1 MKKYLSVLLII
12 VLMSTMVIGCS
23 QKPDDVKEASNEPAS
38 ETEVQAADNTQQ
50 ANPDDILLMLGKA
63 RSDVEALYGASK
75 ESEPQQGEYV
85 YESYFRIKYDNH
97 ILFLDENDEKVYGII
112 FNEGING
119 IKPGMKVSDLEK
131 LLGAG
136 TKKVR
141 DFAEMEIPYIEY
153 IFDNYK
159 VGSTG
164 KTMSLALQAYVGYAG
179 DVSYVMAVTREY
191 SNLISSSRQEQGNNH
206 ENVQKNNNQQNKKA
220 NNNYDSALSLL
231 GATKEKVIEAY
242 GDGEFVDYG
251 ECKPYMT
258 YRSEEHGLSF
268 HFDWGETAVE
278 KISLGVN
285 YGSEK
290 IDKVS
295 LNSITLGMKENE
307 AYALATD
314 KTTKKGHA
322 EEVTYEYTV
331 YKINGYDTA
340 IDVENGVVIGV
351 TIEGIEVEANS
362 DANNNTTFVEEKNDW
377 TKGYTFRVVNS
388 SDGDR
393 LFLKY
398 NNTGDEI
405 TLVIPTADSD
415 PTKCISNIV
424 NVNKSHDGSKLY
436 FETSPWPTT
445 NAIHVVD
452 LNTFKE
458 KFFTDGYFVK
468 NVGEYPNTNS
478 VIVQKN
484 YIKEGQGRIN
494 SYFAIASSG
503 EELCELGST
512 IESDLVVQIGRIQE
526 QKCIEAESIKKL
538 QGFQQET
545 INSVNIDYSKYT
557 AVVIP
562 QYNGVNKDKLANEV
576 LTNDKYPEGPYTSVN
591 FAVFGDITNVK
602 VLEAESMDH
611 EYEITELN
619 DKSNTLIT
627 LNTKFPTDTSN
638 ILVKFSVHMGEG
650 MYSDYEFSLDDMR
663 DDSAYKPILVE

>member
-23 QKPDDVKEASNEPAS
+23 QKPDDAKEASKEVSNES
-38 ETEVQAADNTQQ
+38 DSDTGVQAADNTQQ
-50 ANPDDILLMLGKA
+50 ANTGEILLMLGKA
-63 RSDVEALYGASK
+63 GSDVEALYGPSK

-85 YESYFRIKYDNH
+85 YESYSRIKYDNH

-119 IKPGMKVSDLEK
+119 IKPGMKISELEK

-141 DFAEMEIPYIEY
+141 DFAEMEIPFIEY

-164 KTMSLALQAYVGYAG
+164 ETMPLSLQAYVSHEG
-179 DVSYVMAVTREY
+179 DVSHVMAVTKEY
-191 SNLISSSRQEQGNNH
+191 GNQFR
-206 ENVQKNNNQQNKKA
+206 VQQNKS
-220 NNNYDSALSLL
+220 YDVVLDLL
-231 GATKEKVIEAY
+231 GATKEIVIAEEY
-242 GDGEFVDYG
+242 TEGEYVDHG
-251 ECKPYMT
+251 ECKPYMS
-258 YRSEEHGLSF
+258 YKYDNHELVY
-268 HFDWGETAVE
+268 HFDYGETAVE
-278 KISLGVN
+278 KISLRVN

-290 IDKVS
+290 IDEVS
-295 LNSITLGMKENE
+295 LNGITLGMKENE

-314 KTTKKGHA
+314 KKTKKGHA
-322 EEVTYEYTV
+322 EEVTYEYML

-340 IDVENGVVIGV
+340 IDVENGVVIGI
-351 TIEGIEVEANS
+351 TIEGVEVEAKTEV
-362 DANNNTTFVEEKNDW
+362 NNNTTFIEEKNDL
-377 TKGYTFRVVNS
+377 TKGYTFRVINS

-415 PTKCISNIV
+415 PTKSITNIV

-436 FETSPWPTT
+436 FETSAWPTSK
-445 NAIHVVD
+445 AIHVVD
-452 LNTFKE
+452 LNTLKE
-458 KFFTDGYFVK
+458 KFFTDGWFIK
-468 NVGEYPNTNS
+468 NVGEYPYTNS
-478 VIVQKN
+478 VIVEKT
-484 YIKEGQGRIN
+484 YIKEGQGRIT

-503 EELCELGST
+503 EELCELGNT
-512 IESDLVVQIGRIQE
+512 LESDLVAQIGRIQE

-538 QGFQQET
+538 EGFQQET
-545 INSVNIDYSKYT
+545 VNGVNIDYSKYT

-576 LTNDKYPEGPYTSVN
+576 LTSDKYAEAPYTSVN
-591 FAVFGDITNVK
+591 FAVFGEVTNLK

-611 EYEITELN
+611 EYEISKLD

-650 MYSDYEFSLDDMR
+650 TYSDYEFSLDDMR
-663 DDSAYKPILVE
+663 DDSDYKPILVE

>member
-23 QKPDDVKEASNEPAS
+23 QKTDDAKEVSKQAPNESTSEPTSEPAS
-38 ETEVQAADNTQQ
+38 NTQVQAPNNNQQ

-63 RSDVEALYGASK
+63 GSDVEALYGPSK
-75 ESEPQQGEYV
+75 ESEPTLGEYV
-85 YESYFRIKYDNH
+85 YESYYRIKYDNH
-97 ILFLDENDEKVYGII
+97 IVFLDENDEKVYGII
-112 FNEGING
+112 YNEGING
-119 IKPGMKVSDLEK
+119 IKPGMKVTELEK

-141 DFAEMEIPYIEY
+141 DFAETEIPFIEY

-164 KTMSLALQAYVGYAG
+164 KTMPLALQAYISHEG
-179 DVSYVMAVTREY
+179 DVSHVMAVTKEY
-191 SNLISSSRQEQGNNH
+191 AQLFR
-206 ENVQKNNNQQNKKA
+206 VQQNKS
-220 NNNYDSALSLL
+220 YDASLILL
-231 GATKEKVIEAY
+231 GETKERVIAEAY
-242 GDGEFVDYG
+242 IEGEYVDSG
-251 ECKPYMT
+251 ECKPFMSYK
-258 YRSEEHGLSF
+258 YDNHELLF
-268 HFDWGETAVE
+268 HFDYGETAVE
-278 KISLGVN
+278 KISLRVN

-290 IDKVS
+290 IDEVS
-295 LNSITLGMKENE
+295 LNGITLGMNENE

-314 KTTKKGHA
+314 KVIKKGHA

-351 TIEGIEVEANS
+351 TIEGAEVETNS
-362 DANNNTTFVEEKNDW
+362 DAINDTTFVEEKNDL
-377 TKGYTFRVVNS
+377 TKGYTFKVTNS

-398 NNTGDEI
+398 NNTGEEI

-468 NVGEYPNTNS
+468 NVGEYPYTNS

-484 YIKEGQGRIN
+484 YIKEGAGRIA
-494 SYFAIASSG
+494 SYFAIASNG

-512 IESDLVVQIGRIQE
+512 IESDLVAQIGRIQE
-526 QKCIEAESIKKL
+526 EKCIEAESIKKL

-545 INSVNIDYSKYT
+545 VNGVNIDYSKYI
-557 AVVIP
+557 AVIIP
-562 QYNGVNKDKLANEV
+562 QYNGVNKDKLVSEV
-576 LTNDKYPEGPYTSVN
+576 FKNDKYPEGPYTSVN

-602 VLEAESMDH
+602 VLEAESMNH
-611 EYEITELN
+611 EYETSELN

-627 LNTKFPTDTSN
+627 FNTKFPTDTSN

-650 MYSDYEFSLDDMR
+650 TYSDYEFSLDDMR